1 MDSVCPHLGVP
12 GDKELRYGYP
22 TDLNVCYADQPGW
35 GKFRPVEKSHQ
46 RQFCLAGDQILC
58 PVYLRQLATPERGKQ
73 RKQAKT
79 YCEFFGLRR
88 EPFSI
93 VPHSHFLCKSQS
105 QAQAHRG
112 LRWLI
117 DNHQGLGL
125 LLGPVGTGKTLL
137 CRALSDELG
146 LDPQFVT
153 ALLLTPSHRSEYA
166 LMTDLLAG
174 WQVSPQRHRSLRD
187 LEVAAHQFLAQTV
200 LDRRQTAVLI
210 LDEAQT
216 LSVKQLQQVCK
227 LLNWQDGGEQLLQVI
242 LAGQPDLR
250 SKLARVPALR
260 DRVVVDATLTAMT
273 VTDVQRMIIE
283 RLRRAG
289 RRGDLFAPSA
299 VQLIHQHTDG
309 MPRRVTVL
317 CLLSMWSAYQD
328 GKRYISG
335 DVMRGIIER
344 NREGGLFARAVP
356 RAQPPRLLHRLWLRV
371 GGNRQV

>member
-137 CRALSDELG
+137 CRAQHPTEGLAVITCRAAAGGKAVRQIELG
-146 LDPQFVT
+146 LGQ
-153 ALLLTPSHRSEYA
+153 ASLGGTPVPKYRS
-166 LMTDLLAG
+166 
-174 WQVSPQRHRSLRD
+174 
-187 LEVAAHQFLAQTV
+187 
-200 LDRRQTAVLI
+200 
-210 LDEAQT
+210 
-216 LSVKQLQQVCK
+216 
-227 LLNWQDGGEQLLQVI
+227 
-242 LAGQPDLR
+242 
-250 SKLARVPALR
+250 
-260 DRVVVDATLTAMT
+260 
-273 VTDVQRMIIE
+273 
-283 RLRRAG
+283 
-289 RRGDLFAPSA
+289 
-299 VQLIHQHTDG
+299 
-309 MPRRVTVL
+309 
-317 CLLSMWSAYQD
+317 
-328 GKRYISG
+328 
-335 DVMRGIIER
+335 RGILWETDQTMIEGR
-344 NREGGLFARAVP
+344 SQVE
-356 RAQPPRLLHRLWLRV
+356 LRPAIT
-371 GGNRQV
+371 